1 MNKQVLIIGAGK
13 IGRGFI
19 AHLFYR
25 SGYKIW
31 LLDASKEMTQLLN
44 KEKQYRVDI
53 AGETHDQTEYITIE
67 EAFTLDNKE
76 RVAEVVDTIDIMASS
91 VGAANIEK
99 VAAYIKDILIA
110 RGRKKVLNWIICE
123 NANYPAKKIKDVLLQ
138 NADPAFEEF
147 VKTKLG
153 LIETQVLRTG
163 MQAKEEILTKEPLA
177 LRMQDWWTL
186 PLDKDAF
193 IGLIPE
199 VKGFVPKA
207 NFSNEL
213 LRKLYTFNGT
223 NGPIAYV
230 GWANGY
236 NILHKSA
243 LAYPEFFSEIQ
254 EESAFGLIHE
264 FGLDEKEQREFMAL
278 AMKKYT
284 DPALNDQIE
293 RNAND
298 SKRKLSKDER
308 LVGPALLC
316 LKHGKIPTAY
326 AKAIAAAYYYNG
338 STDAGTQEVQEAVK
352 QMGIEEA
359 VKKYSS
365 LDELSGLYHLIL
377 ESYQSKNF
385 IFNKEFDS
393 LIEPL

>member
-1 MNKQVLIIGAGK
+1 MKKEVLIIGGGK

-19 AHLFYR
+19 AQLFYR

-31 LLDASKEMTQLLN
+31 MLDASKEIVELLN
-44 KEKQYRVDI
+44 KEKRYRIDL
-53 AGETHDQTEYITIE
+53 AGEKDDLTEYITVE
-67 EAFTLDNKE
+67 AAFTLDEKE
-76 RVAEVVDTIDIMASS
+76 KVAAVISNIDIMVSS

-99 VAAYIKDILIA
+99 VATYIRDILVES
-110 RGRKKVLNWIICE
+110 GRRDVLNWIICE
-123 NANYPAKKIKDVLLQ
+123 NANNPAKKIKDVLLQ
-138 NADPAFEEF
+138 DAEVEF
-147 VKTKLG
+147 TELVTAKLG
-153 LIETQVLRTG
+153 FVETQVLRTG
-163 MQAKEEILTKEPLA
+163 MTAKEEVLIKEPLA

-193 IGLIPE
+193 VGPIPD
-199 VKGFVPKA
+199 VKGFVPKT

-213 LRKLYTFNGT
+213 LRKIYTFNGT

-236 NILHKSA
+236 KILHESA
-243 LAYPEFFSEIQ
+243 LAYPQFFHEIQ
-254 EESAFGLIHE
+254 EEAAFGLINE

-298 SKRKLSKDER
+298 SKRKLSKEER

-316 LKHGKIPTAY
+316 LKYGREPFTY

-338 STDAGTQEVQEAVK
+338 STDPGTREVQETVK
-352 QMGIEEA
+352 QSGIEAA

-365 LDELSGLYHLIL
+365 IDETSPLYHLIL
-377 ESYQSKNF
+377 ESYTSKSF
-385 IFNKEFDS
+385 IF
-393 LIEPL
+393 

>member
-1 MNKQVLIIGAGK
+1 MKKEALIIGAGK

-19 AHLFYR
+19 AQLFYN
-25 SGYKIW
+25 SGYKLW
-31 LLDASKEMTQLLN
+31 FLDASKEVVELLN
-44 KEKQYRVDI
+44 KEKKYRVDI
-53 AGETHDQTEYITIE
+53 AREGKDLTEYIKVQG
-67 EAFTLDNKE
+67 AFTLDDKDK
-76 RVAEVVDTIDIMASS
+76 VAEVTSDIDIIASS
-91 VGAANIEK
+91 VGAGNIEK
-99 VAAYIKDILIA
+99 VTRFMKDILIA
-110 RGRKKVLNWIICE
+110 AGRKKLLNWIICE
-123 NANYPAKKIKDVLLQ
+123 NANNPAKKIKDILLQ
-138 NADPAFEEF
+138 NADPEFEEF
-147 VKTKLG
+147 VRYKLG

-163 MQAKEEILTKEPLA
+163 MPANAEVIIKEPLA
-177 LRMQDWWTL
+177 LRMQDWRTL

-193 IGLIPE
+193 IGPIPE
-199 VKGFVPKA
+199 VKGFVPKT

-213 LRKLYTFNGT
+213 VRKLYTFNGT
-223 NGPIAYV
+223 NGSIAYI

-236 NILHKSA
+236 KILHESA

-284 DPALNDQIE
+284 DPTINDQIE

-298 SKRKLSKDER
+298 TRRKLSKEER

-316 LKHGKIPTAY
+316 LKYGRKPYAY

-338 STDAGTQEVQEAVK
+338 SNDEGTREVQETVN
-352 QMGIEEA
+352 QSGIETA
-359 VKKYSS
+359 IKKYSS
-365 LDELSGLYHLIL
+365 IDESSGLYDLIL

-385 IFNKEFDS
+385 IF
-393 LIEPL
+393 

>member
-1 MNKQVLIIGAGK
+1 MNKEVLIIGAGK

-31 LLDASKEMTQLLN
+31 LLDASKKMVELLN
-44 KEKQYRVDI
+44 EEKKYRVDL
-53 AGETHDQTEYITIE
+53 AGESNDRTEYITIE
-67 EAFTLDNKE
+67 KAFTLEDKGK
-76 RVAEVVDTIDIMASS
+76 VAAVVNNIDIMASS
-91 VGAANIEK
+91 VGAANMEK
-99 VAAYIKDILIA
+99 VAAYMKDIFMA
-110 RGRKKVLNWIICE
+110 TGRKEVLNWIICE
-123 NANYPAKKIKDVLLQ
+123 NANHPAKKIRNVLLQ
-138 NADPAFEEF
+138 NANPELEEF
-147 VKTKLG
+147 VRLKLG
-153 LIETQVLRTG
+153 LVETQVLRTG
-163 MQAKEEILTKEPLA
+163 MPAKEEIMIKEPLA

-186 PLDKDAF
+186 PLDRDAF
-193 IGLIPE
+193 IGPIPE

-207 NFSNEL
+207 NFSSEL

-236 NILHKSA
+236 KILHESA
-243 LAYPEFFSEIQ
+243 LAYPDYFREIQ
-254 EESAFGLIHE
+254 EESAYGLIHE

-298 SKRKLSKDER
+298 SKRKLGTEER

-316 LKHGKIPTAY
+316 LKHGKVPYAY
-326 AKAIAAAYYYNG
+326 AKAIAAAY
-338 STDAGTQEVQEAVK
+338 
-352 QMGIEEA
+352 
-359 VKKYSS
+359 
-365 LDELSGLYHLIL
+365 
-377 ESYQSKNF
+377 
-385 IFNKEFDS
+385 
-393 LIEPL
+393 